1 MIDTGRCI
9 RLIGLC
15 GPAGSGKSTLAT
27 EFALVNG
34 WCLISFADPVRK
46 MLEAMNPIVG
56 DSRYLDLVNQ
66 YGYDEA
72 KRRFP
77 EVRALLQKL
86 GTEAGRGVLGDD
98 VWTKYATPRI
108 HSGVYWS
115 GGVVIDDVRMPNEAE
130 LVRELGGVVIR
141 VQRDGVKAL
150 NGHSSERMQFPVDD
164 VIENNRTVEET
175 AEALKWRI
183 L

>member
-1 MIDTGRCI
+1 MNTSGRVI

-15 GPAGSGKSTLAT
+15 GPAGSGKSSLAT
-27 EFALVNG
+27 AFALNTG
-34 WCLISFADPVRK
+34 WCMLSFADPVRK

-98 VWTKYATPRI
+98 VWTKFATPRI
-108 HSGVYWS
+108 HSGVYWA
-115 GGVVIDDVRMPNEAE
+115 GGVIIDDVRMTNEAE
-130 LVRELGGVVIR
+130 LIRELGGVVIR
-141 VQRDGVKAL
+141 VQREGVRATST
-150 NGHSSERMQFPVDD
+150 HVSERLQFPVDD
-164 VIENNRTVEET
+164 VVDNKQSVEETVEE
-175 AEALKWRI
+175 LKWRI